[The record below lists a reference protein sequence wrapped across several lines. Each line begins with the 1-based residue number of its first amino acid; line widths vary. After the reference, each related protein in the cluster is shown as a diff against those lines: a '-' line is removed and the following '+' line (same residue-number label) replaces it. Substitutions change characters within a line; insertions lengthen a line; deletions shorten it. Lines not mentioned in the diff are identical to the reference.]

1 MGENCQIDC
10 GATIGGDPES
20 CDPEAWGITV
30 LGPGAVIG
38 EGENVAPKTMLNRD
52 HKEVRR

>member
-1 MGENCQIDC
+1 MDA
-10 GATIGGDPES
+10 GAKVGGTPES
-20 CDPEAWGITV
+20 CDPDTWGITV

-38 EGENVAPKTMLNRD
+38 ENEIVPPHTMLNRD